1 MSKIYSQEGLD
12 YGLTSNNPFT
22 ILFSSKLKCVGIFG
36 YYPLT
41 TLLKRPAISSALKGG
56 FNVTDS

>member
-36 YYPLT
+36 Y
-41 TLLKRPAISSALKGG
+41 
-56 FNVTDS
+56 